1 MYFNNCRTLD
11 ELKKEYRRLTML
23 HHPDRGGDTATMQ
36 AINVEYETLFPVLK
50 LAYNQTAEQPTH
62 ETAESFRNEFY
73 TQNGFKGTNYSNS
86 RTTKEC
92 AAEIRAYLKRAYPDC
107 KFSVTTHYASMC
119 SEISVYLMSGPY
131 VALKRKDHWGLN
143 QFYLERDQELTDWG
157 KAVMIDVNDC
167 IKSYHFSDCDG
178 MIDYFDV
185 NFYYSIGV
193 GQWNKPYQINNKV
206 KKLAGDAPKAKPET
220 DASGFLRVE
229 FNQEFDGVE
238 VYFPGK
244 PSEETRAALKAAGYR
259 WHSKKKCWYAKNT
272 EKHLQALRAIESGAY
287 ALEA

>member
-1 MYFNNCRTLD
+1 MKYFNHCNTLD
-11 ELKKEYRRLTML
+11 ELKKEFRRLCMI
-23 HHPDRGGDTATMQ
+23 HHPDRGGDTATMA
-36 AINVEYETLFPVLK
+36 AINAEYESLFPVLK

-62 ETAESFRNEFY
+62 ETAESFRDEFY
-73 TQNGFKGTNYSNS
+73 TRNGFKGSNYKMG

-92 AAEIRAYLKRAYPDC
+92 AAEIRAYVKRAYPDC

-131 VALKRKDHWGLN
+131 AALKTKEHWGLN
-143 QFYLERDQELTDWG
+143 QYYLDRDQELTDWA

-193 GQWNKPYQINNKV
+193 GQWDKPYQINNKV
-206 KKLAGDAPKAKPET
+206 KKIAGETPKANPEPS
-220 DASGFLRVE
+220 APGYLRVE
-229 FNQEFDGVE
+229 INPEFDGVE
-238 VYFPGK
+238 VYFPNK
-244 PSEETRAALKAAGYR
+244 PSEETRTALKAAGYR

-272 EKHLQALRAIESGAY
+272 EKNLQALRAIETGLTA
-287 ALEA
+287 